1 MSKRELWNEMADWL
15 TDAFSFFER
24 CLSNWKN
31 FRVKVSGLV
40 RLPPTVN
47 LAFRDMYQIHWGLL
61 TCLGMRDIYSGAY
74 MSRNPRHILTSV
86 LKILS
91 QSRVTLWIA
100 KGRVATC
107 CIQILPTHSLL
118 PPKMDTDTWGG
129 FLLSR
134 WQCSSFLCLIP
145 VMLLGVYGRS
155 FRLDIFVAVDLLTLG
170 EVK

>member
-40 RLPPTVN
+40 RLRPTVI

-74 MSRNPRHILTSV
+74 MSRNPRHILTSFS
-86 LKILS
+86 LSILS
-91 QSRVTLWIA
+91 DASTA
-100 KGRVATC
+100 KLSIFHT
-107 CIQILPTHSLL
+107 SLSYL
-118 PPKMDTDTWGG
+118 AAWLFINLDLDLD
-129 FLLSR
+129 F
-134 WQCSSFLCLIP
+134 SFLFVLFFSCDFLFCICFGSCFF
-145 VMLLGVYGRS
+145 LGVCKKIWRFFVCS
-155 FRLDIFVAVDLLTLG
+155 PQRVCWSPILD
-170 EVK
+170 